1 MGLAISTYVTRLGQ
15 RASRYAGMQRQRTL
29 SSASTP
35 ASRSCFRVQPR
46 LVRIASCFLAAHAS
60 RQTCNSAV
68 QTICVR
74 EARCFRLLHRI
85 FLSSHS
91 YCIVHKQ
98 GLSDIRICTFIQG
111 RLDKLQITRFFCAA
125 LTLDRRAISSRAQK
139 AVCNA
144 RTRTLKHSPGYPC
157 AKCSI
162 VCVRGTG
169 PRYRQIEFFMR
180 RAAPMEPPC
189 YSAVTITEACSAML
203 YTCTRPSNC
212 EHGKGANCSYN
223 SSVMRVC

>member
-1 MGLAISTYVTRLGQ
+1 
-15 RASRYAGMQRQRTL
+15 MQRQRTL
-29 SSASTP
+29 RSASTP

-46 LVRIASCFLAAHAS
+46 PVRIASCFLAAHAS

-68 QTICVR
+68 RTICVC
-74 EARCFRLLHRI
+74 EARCFRLLHMI
-85 FLSSHS
+85 FLNSHS

-98 GLSDIRICTFIQG
+98 GLSDIRTCTVIQG

-125 LTLDRRAISSRAQK
+125 LKLDRRAISSRAQK

-144 RTRTLKHSPGYPC
+144 RARTLKHSPGYPC

-162 VCVRGTG
+162 VCVRGSG
-169 PRYRQIEFFMR
+169 SRYRQLEFIMR
-180 RAAPMEPPC
+180 RAASMEPPC

-203 YTCTRPSNC
+203 YKCTRPSNC
-212 EHGKGANCSYN
+212 EQGKGANLLL
-223 SSVMRVC
+223 